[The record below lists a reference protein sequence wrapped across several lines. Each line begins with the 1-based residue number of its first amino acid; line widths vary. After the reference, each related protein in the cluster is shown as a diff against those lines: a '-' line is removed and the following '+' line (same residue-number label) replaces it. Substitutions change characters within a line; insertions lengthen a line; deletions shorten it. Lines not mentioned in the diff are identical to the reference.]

1 MAEPKRISPG
11 EARRKIQSGEAI
23 LVCAY
28 EDEEKCKKM
37 MLEDSMSLK
46 EMESKLSSIS
56 REKEIIFYCA

>member
-1 MAEPKRISPG
+1 MAEPKRISPE

-37 MLEDSMSLK
+37 MLESSISLK
-46 EMESKLSSIS
+46 EMESKISSIPK
-56 REKEIIFYCA
+56 EKEIIFYCA